1 MARDEWYI
9 CSVGVIV
16 LITATAVAV
25 LSTFPLL

>member
-16 LITATAVAV
+16 LITATAIAV
-25 LSTFPLL
+25 LSAFPLL